1 MSETNQQDPTVV
13 MFANAPKKDLYSAL
27 AKAQGQI
34 RGALKDSTNP
44 HFKSSYADLASVWEA
59 CRRALSDNGLCI
71 IQQPVAAP
79 AGFVALETTLGH
91 SSGESVTSRFSMP
104 VAQANNAQAIG
115 SALTYARRYALSAFV
130 GIAPEDDDGN
140 GATNGGNVRPSQTSG
155 QVPQGAK
162 TIEQVRK
169 QLNGGK

>member
-13 MFANAPKKDLYSAL
+13 IVPYPKKELYAAL

-34 RGALKDSTNP
+34 RGAVKDSTNP

-59 CRRALSDNGLCI
+59 CRKALSDNGLCI

-140 GATNGGNVRPSQTSG
+140 GATNGGPVRSQPGSS